1 MREASLKRQQEGA
14 SGPPKIEAPPMSDIA
29 PIRLVVRCLLE
40 SSGDQWQAFSLEF
53 GLAAQG
59 ASDQEAKRKLESMIE
74 WYVRDALIGEDR
86 AHAYELLVRR
96 KARWPIFLRYYLA
109 WVASHVVMM
118 GTRFGMIYRESLPLE
133 PRHCPA

>member
-1 MREASLKRQQEGA
+1 V
-14 SGPPKIEAPPMSDIA
+14 SDVG

-40 SSGDQWQAFSLEF
+40 QKGDQWQAFSLEF

-59 ASDQEAKRKLESMIE
+59 DSEQEVRQKLESMIE

-86 AHAYELLVRR
+86 EHAYDLLIRR

-109 WVASHVVMM
+109 WTVSHIVML
-118 GTRFGMIYRESLPLE
+118 GSKFGKVYREALPLD
-133 PRHCPA
+133 PRHCTA